1 MLEAVDVRWGCPCT
15 VSPGLPRRD
24 PSAQPGCGQRAEVL
38 EGSVSASAGR
48 ARREGGKVKALEGE
62 PGAGSGTGAWSAHGQ
77 VHQGPGSALSWHHL
91 ARPGLRYPTPG
102 AQSHM
107 PGNPILGPS
116 PQLPAATSEQGFWWR
131 KRVSRAEQ
139 QGGASGQKAA
149 QEKALP
155 PTGVRGWEEEG
166 EDGGGSVGWR
176 GQSWDGQRG
185 GCPRKRGRGAQ
196 KVGLSHL
203 ASLGAMKS
211 KC

>member
-1 MLEAVDVRWGCPCT
+1 MAKSRPWKGSLGQGVALG
-15 VSPGLPRRD
+15 PGLPMAKFIRVRD
-24 PSAQPGCGQRAEVL
+24 LPSPGIIRPGQ
-38 EGSVSASAGR
+38 
-48 ARREGGKVKALEGE
+48 
-62 PGAGSGTGAWSAHGQ
+62 GSGIRHL
-77 VHQGPGSALSWHHL
+77 GPRVTCRETQYLV
-91 ARPGLRYPTPG
+91 
-102 AQSHM
+102 
-107 PGNPILGPS
+107 PS